1 MRLRITEILNLRK
14 EIDFAIKSE
23 LDSSISLDMLGC
35 NLKYY
40 KRYLSQFFTDSMTS

>member
-23 LDSSISLDMLGC
+23 LDSSISLEMLGC
-35 NLKYY
+35 TVKSY
-40 KRYLSQFFTDSMTS
+40 KSYLSQFFTDNMTS